1 MDSKLISIITIL
13 PGAIL
18 SMDNVPRALPA
29 DALEAQRVADNRAKK
44 NTVIQWHDSKTEEGM
59 AMGFLK
65 PFKTIQNL

>member
-1 MDSKLISIITIL
+1 MDSKLIPIITIL

-29 DALEAQRVADNRAKK
+29 DALGAQRVADNRAKKK

-59 AMGFLK
+59 GFLK